1 MDRLRAPL
9 AVAAAAL
16 ALALVASACM
26 TSTAYVSSS
35 SQGMYFKI
43 PNGWHTYSQTNLKRQ
58 GLISASLPYL
68 MAFDAD
74 PKPDVNHLLDSATY
88 PWGLAEVDGISTT
101 DRLNF
106 SLDSLLNTIVP
117 VDQLQGSSG
126 NSVSQLTPSKVITR
140 GTLRGVQVSLK
151 VTISGRA
158 PLSYTQISLVNTP
171 TTKTWVLIL
180 GCSPQ
185 CFAQHRGDIDR
196 VINSWIVK
204 ARQT

>member
-1 MDRLRAPL
+1 MHRLRTALL
-9 AVAAAAL
+9 AAVVAAV
-16 ALALVASACM
+16 ALVASACM
-26 TSTAYVSSS
+26 TNTAYVSTS

-43 PNGWHTYSQTNLKRQ
+43 PNGWHTYSQTNLKKD

-68 MAFDAD
+68 MAFDAN
-74 PKPDVNHLLDSATY
+74 PKPDVGHLLDSAIY
-88 PWGLAEVDGISTT
+88 PWGLAEVDAISTT

-106 SLDSLLNTIVP
+106 SLDSLLNKVIP

-126 NSVSQLTPSKVITR
+126 DSVAELSPSRVITR
-140 GTLRGVQVSLK
+140 GTLRGVQVSLR
-151 VTISGRA
+151 VSASGRA
-158 PLSYTQISLVNTP
+158 PLSYEQISLVNTA

-196 VINSWIVK
+196 VVNSWIVK
-204 ARQT
+204 ARQS